1 MARLGASWPVAIVV
15 AVAVI
20 DSAQSTNCSAA
31 DATKNC
37 VDGLVVPIWR
47 PFMDL
52 TPGDKILRGLI
63 YFVVI
68 AYCFLGVSI
77 VADRFMSSIEVIT
90 SMERRII
97 VKRPGLEPM
106 EVNVRIWNDTVSN
119 LTLMA
124 LGENSL
130 KTLHLY
136 SVHQLLKFFFLSS
149 RLVIVIA
156 KKFEAGDLGP
166 NTIVGS
172 AAFNLFMIIA
182 LCVAVIPPGEVRRQK
197 HLDVFFVTAS
207 WSIFAYIWMYVI
219 LAVTS
224 PGEIEIWEGLLTFAF
239 FPLTVVTAWIA
250 DIKIIQTRFLP
261 RRYRRSSH
269 GVIAT
274 EGEEMKMLESN
285 GITQAYKDFTQPDFV
300 DPAVRAFEEHRR
312 EFIELMRE
320 IRKRNPHISPSDL
333 QKQAEYEMI
342 ARGPK
347 SRAFYRVQATRRLV
361 GGGDIVKKRI
371 DKEHNKAIDMLVQA
385 QEKQIRENTCKI
397 FFDPA
402 HYTVLENIGSFDV
415 VVGRDGGP
423 PGLTVMVD
431 YYTEDGTAN
440 AGSDYI
446 PVKGTLTFYP
456 DDKHQEITIEI
467 VDDDVFEEDEHF
479 YLHLRNLRVRTKD
492 GLILDPSRIGGLPVA
507 QLEMPATATI
517 MILDDDHAGVFS
529 FEYDHFEVI
538 ESCGHLS
545 LRVLRHSGARG
556 KVIIPFKTVDGSAIG
571 GKHYETKEGELV
583 FDDNQTEAFIELGVM
598 DTEQYERSDFFFI
611 ELGPPIWAKK
621 MSDLSK
627 VQERFQRRLEQK
639 RRSSI
644 ALDLKESSERGTPI
658 PAHSTTRT
666 PFSDFLALD
675 PSNRAVSA
683 SPTLSN
689 RFKTRMGSWIAGMKG
704 TDDGQ
709 VTNLTADQLE
719 VAELGK
725 PRLGDF
731 TRCQITIKES
741 KEFQG
746 IVDRMI
752 RNANTKLMLGTS
764 SWREQFIDALTV
776 NADHGDDDD
785 DEDGEEGMEI
795 KERMPPSCLD
805 YFMHFLT
812 MPWKLIFA
820 TIPPTDYWDGWACFM
835 VSIFMIGV
843 LTALVGDLASQ
854 FGCWVGLKDSIT
866 AISFVAL
873 GTSVPDTFASKVS
886 AVQDKYADNSIG
898 NVTGSNAVN
907 VFLGIGIA
915 WSVAATYHF
924 FNGTKFLVD
933 PGNLGFS
940 VLVFCLEACACIT
953 IIVLRRGK
961 LVGGELGGPIGYRVW
976 SFFLFVLEIADLI
989 TLLFF
994 VCCGLSIGWC
1004 NPVSCSIFL
1013 LLIF

>member
-1 MARLGASWPVAIVV
+1 MAIVV
-15 AVAVI
+15 IVAMI

-52 TPGDKILRGLI
+52 TPGDKVLRGVI
-63 YFVVI
+63 YFIVI

-90 SMERRII
+90 SMERKII
-97 VKRPGLEPM
+97 VKRPGLDPLV
-106 EVNVRIWNDTVSN
+106 VNVRIWNDTVSN

-124 LGENSL
+124 LGSSAPEI
-130 KTLHLY
+130 
-136 SVHQLLKFFFLSS
+136 LLSIIE
-149 RLVIVIA
+149 VVA

-197 HLDVFFVTAS
+197 HLDVFFVTAT

-261 RRYRRSSH
+261 RRYRRGSH

-285 GITQAYKDFTQPDFV
+285 GITHSYKDFTQADLV

-320 IRKRNPHISPSDL
+320 IRKKNPHMSPSDL

-342 ARGPK
+342 TRGPK

-371 DKEHNKAIDMLVQA
+371 DKEHNKAVDMLIQA
-385 QEKQIRENTCKI
+385 QEKQIRDNTCKI

-402 HYTVLENIGSFDV
+402 HYTVLENVGRFDV

-423 PGLTVMVD
+423 AGLTVMVD

-456 DDKHQEITIEI
+456 DDKHQDISIEI

-529 FEYDHFEVI
+529 FEYDHFEII

-545 LRVLRHSGARG
+545 LKVQRHSGARG
-556 KVIIPFKTVDGSAIG
+556 KVIIPFKTVDGSAIAE
-571 GKHYETKEGELV
+571 KHYEAREGELV
-583 FDDNQTEAFIELGVM
+583 FDDNQTEAFIELGVI

-639 RRSSI
+639 RRASV
-644 ALDLKESSERGTPI
+644 AVDVNESSEQGTPI
-658 PAHSTTRT
+658 PARSRIRA
-666 PFSDFLALD
+666 PSDFLGLD
-675 PSNRAVSA
+675 PNQRAVSA
-683 SPTLSN
+683 SPNLSS

-704 TDDGQ
+704 SDDGQ
-709 VTNLTADQLE
+709 LTTLTADQLE

-725 PRLGDF
+725 PRLGDI

-776 NADHGDDDD
+776 SADGGDGEDLG
-785 DEDGEEGMEI
+785 DGEEGGEI
-795 KERMPPSCLD
+795 SERIPPSCLD

-820 TIPPTDYWDGWACFM
+820 TIPPTDYWGGWACFM
-835 VSIFMIGV
+835 VSIFMIGL

-915 WSVAATYHF
+915 WSLAAVYHYY
-924 FNGTKFLVD
+924 NGTKFLVD

-953 IIVLRRGK
+953 VIVLRRGK
-961 LVGGELGGPIGYRVW
+961 LVGGELGGPLGFRVLT
-976 SFFLFVLEIADLI
+976 S
-989 TLLFF
+989 TFF
-994 VCCGLSIGWC
+994 VCLWLFYLTLSALEAYCII
-1004 NPVSCSIFL
+1004 SY
-1013 LLIF
+1013 

>member
-1 MARLGASWPVAIVV
+1 MARLGASWPMAIAV

-97 VKRPGLEPM
+97 VKRPGLDPM

-124 LGENSL
+124 LGSF
-130 KTLHLY
+130 KALHLC
-136 SVHQLLKFFFLSS
+136 S
-149 RLVIVIA
+149 VIA

-285 GITQAYKDFTQPDFV
+285 GITQPDFV

-342 ARGPK
+342 TRGPK

-361 GGGDIVKKRI
+361 GGGDIVKRRI
-371 DKEHNKAIDMLVQA
+371 DKEHNKAIDMA

-456 DDKHQEITIEI
+456 DDIHQEITIEI

-529 FEYDHFEVI
+529 FEHDHFEVI

-571 GKHYETKEGELV
+571 GKHYEVKEGELV

-598 DTEQYERSDFFFI
+598 DTEQYERCDFFFI

-644 ALDLKESSERGTPI
+644 ALDLKESSTSI
-658 PAHSTTRT
+658 PARSTTRT
-666 PFSDFLALD
+666 PASDILALD
-675 PSNRAVSA
+675 PNDRAVSA
-683 SPTLSN
+683 SPNLSN
-689 RFKTRMGSWIAGMKG
+689 RFKTRIGSWIASMKG
-704 TDDGQ
+704 TDDSQ

-776 NADHGDDDD
+776 NADDGDDGD

-820 TIPPTDYWDGWACFM
+820 TIPPTDYWGGWACFM

-961 LVGGELGGPIGYRVW
+961 LVGGELGGSYICLLR
-976 SFFLFVLEIADLI
+976 FFMVFLPNLI
-989 TLLFF
+989 ST
-994 VCCGLSIGWC
+994 
-1004 NPVSCSIFL
+1004 
-1013 LLIF
+1013 